1 MPMLNLIEVL
11 AQSIKRCEDATQ
23 QAVKVASKTVRN
35 FKSIYIHGMEAT
47 VENGK
52 IANDRI
58 NAKIPFLLERSS
70 DSRRMLPEQKA
81 VDQASEVQSRLV
93 QALRDPACY
102 PHPVGSISIIETH
115 ISFIVLTG
123 TIAYKIKKSVDLG
136 FLDFTTLEK
145 RRFFCQEELRL
156 NARFA
161 PQLYLDVVSIGG
173 TRDVPRVGDDARAF
187 EYAVRMLE
195 FPQEAL
201 ADRVLARGELT
212 SRHLDL
218 LAALVAEFHARS
230 HRSRESNGYGTAE
243 AILAS
248 VTQNFAQ
255 IRAVPD
261 RAVTLQDLDDI
272 ETWTR
277 QEHVGLC
284 NVFAQR
290 KREGRVREC
299 HGDLHLGNIV
309 FLDGEPRAFDCIE
322 FNPDLRWIDVMNE
335 VAFLV
340 MDLHAAYRPD
350 FARRFLNTYLEF
362 SGDYGGLRVLPYYL
376 AYRAMV
382 RGKIGL
388 MRARQI
394 EPGSEGS
401 RPLQESGRRYFELA
415 KSCTRPG
422 PGFLAITHGFS
433 GSGKT
438 TLSHPLVELTGAI
451 RIRSDIERKRMR
463 GIWTTDHQEPGNASV
478 LYSADVTESIYQR
491 LRELAG
497 TILESG
503 HGVIVDA
510 TFLKQRHRDMFCAL
524 ATRARVPFSIID
536 FTVREEILRE
546 RITVRLEQG
555 QDASDANLAVLDHQ
569 LAAHEPL
576 QTGELAFV
584 FAYDAS
590 RPAADAQRL
599 QSWTPL
605 LQRLSLPFT

>member
-1 MPMLNLIEVL
+1 MI
-11 AQSIKRCEDATQ
+11 
-23 QAVKVASKTVRN
+23 
-35 FKSIYIHGMEAT
+35 
-47 VENGK
+47 
-52 IANDRI
+52 
-58 NAKIPFLLERSS
+58 
-70 DSRRMLPEQKA
+70 
-81 VDQASEVQSRLV
+81 

-115 ISFIVLTG
+115 ISFIVLSRTF
-123 TIAYKIKKSVDLG
+123 AYRIKKSVDLG

-145 RRFFCQEELRL
+145 RRFFCREELRL
-156 NARFA
+156 NARLA
-161 PQLYLDVVSIGG
+161 PQIYLDVVPIGG
-173 TRDVPRVGDDARAF
+173 TREVPRVGDDARAI
-187 EYAVRMLE
+187 EYAVKMLE
-195 FPQEAL
+195 FPQEAQ

-212 SRHLDL
+212 SRHMDL

-230 HRSRESNGYGTAE
+230 HRSRESDGYGTPE

-248 VTQNFAQ
+248 VAQNFSQ

-261 RAVTLQDLDDI
+261 HAVNLQVLDDI

-277 QEHVGLC
+277 QEHMRLC

-340 MDLHAAYRPD
+340 MDLHAANRPD
-350 FARRFLNTYLEF
+350 LARRFLNTYLEF
-362 SGDYGGLRVLPYYL
+362 CGDHGGLRVLSYYF

-388 MRARQI
+388 IRARQL
-394 EPGSEGS
+394 EPGSEGQG
-401 RPLQESGRRYFELA
+401 PLQESCHRYFELA
-415 KSCTRPG
+415 RSCASPG

-438 TLSHPLVELTGAI
+438 TLSQSLVELTGAI
-451 RIRSDIERKRMR
+451 RIRSDIERKRMH
-463 GIWTTDHQEPGNASV
+463 GGSLTDRPTPGVASG
-478 LYSADVTESIYQR
+478 LYSADVTDSTYQR
-491 LRELAG
+491 LLELAG

-510 TFLKQRHRDMFCAL
+510 TFLQRRHRDLFCAF
-524 ATRARVPFSIID
+524 AASARVAFSIVD

-546 RITVRLEQG
+546 RIAARLEQG
-555 QDASDANLAVLDHQ
+555 QDASDADLAVLEHQ
-569 LAAHEPL
+569 LATHEPL
-576 QTGELAFV
+576 QADELAFV

-590 RPAADAQRL
+590 RPADDAQRL

-605 LQRLSLPFT
+605 LQRLSLPLD

>member
-1 MPMLNLIEVL
+1 M
-11 AQSIKRCEDATQ
+11 
-23 QAVKVASKTVRN
+23 
-35 FKSIYIHGMEAT
+35 
-47 VENGK
+47 
-52 IANDRI
+52 
-58 NAKIPFLLERSS
+58 
-70 DSRRMLPEQKA
+70 
-81 VDQASEVQSRLV
+81 
-93 QALRDPACY
+93 
-102 PHPVGSISIIETH
+102 IETH

-123 TIAYKIKKSVDLG
+123 TFAYKIKKSVDLG

-156 NARFA
+156 NARLA
-161 PQLYLDVVSIGG
+161 PQIYLDVVPIGG
-173 TRDVPRVGDDARAF
+173 TREVPRVGDDAQAI
-187 EYAVRMLE
+187 EYAVKMLE

-212 SRHLDL
+212 SRHMDL

-230 HRSRESNGYGTAE
+230 HRSGESDGYGTPE

-248 VTQNFAQ
+248 VAQNFAQ
-255 IRAVPD
+255 IRAVPEH
-261 RAVTLQDLDDI
+261 AVNLRVLDAI

-277 QEHVGLC
+277 QEHVRLC

-290 KREGRVREC
+290 KREGQVREC

-362 SGDYGGLRVLPYYL
+362 SGDYGGLRVLPYYF

-394 EPGSEGS
+394 EPGIEGS
-401 RPLQESGRRYFELA
+401 GTLQEGGHRYLELA
-415 KSCTRPG
+415 RSGTRPG

-438 TLSHPLVELTGAI
+438 TLSQPLVELTGAI
-451 RIRSDIERKRMR
+451 RIRSDIERKRMH
-463 GIWTTDHQEPGNASV
+463 GSSLTDHREPAVASG
-478 LYSADVTESIYQR
+478 LYYANVTDSTYQR
-491 LRELAG
+491 LLDLAG

-524 ATRARVPFSIID
+524 ATRARVPFSIVD
-536 FTVREEILRE
+536 FTVREKILRE
-546 RITVRLEQG
+546 RITARLQQG
-555 QDASDANLAVLDHQ
+555 QDASDADLAVLEHQ
-569 LAAHEPL
+569 LATHEPL
-576 QTGELAFV
+576 QAEELAFV

-590 RPAADAQRL
+590 RPADDAQRP

-605 LQRLSLPFT
+605 LQRLSLPLDPVLTGIKLVPEAAS

>member
-1 MPMLNLIEVL
+1 M
-11 AQSIKRCEDATQ
+11 
-23 QAVKVASKTVRN
+23 
-35 FKSIYIHGMEAT
+35 
-47 VENGK
+47 
-52 IANDRI
+52 
-58 NAKIPFLLERSS
+58 
-70 DSRRMLPEQKA
+70 
-81 VDQASEVQSRLV
+81 
-93 QALRDPACY
+93 
-102 PHPVGSISIIETH
+102 
-115 ISFIVLTG
+115 
-123 TIAYKIKKSVDLG
+123 
-136 FLDFTTLEK
+136 
-145 RRFFCQEELRL
+145 
-156 NARFA
+156 
-161 PQLYLDVVSIGG
+161 
-173 TRDVPRVGDDARAF
+173 GDDAQAF
-187 EYAVRMLE
+187 EYAVKMLE

-212 SRHLDL
+212 SRHMDL

-230 HRSRESNGYGTAE
+230 HRSGESDGYGTPE

-248 VTQNFAQ
+248 VAQNFAQ
-255 IRAVPD
+255 IRAVPEH
-261 RAVTLQDLDDI
+261 AVNLRVLDAI

-277 QEHVGLC
+277 QEHVRLC
-284 NVFAQR
+284 NVFAER
-290 KREGRVREC
+290 KREAWVREC

-309 FLDGEPRAFDCIE
+309 FLDGAPRAFDCIE

-335 VAFLV
+335 AAFVV

-362 SGDYGGLRVLPYYL
+362 SGDYGGLRVLPYYF

-388 MRARQI
+388 IRARQL

-401 RPLQESGRRYFELA
+401 GPLQESCRRYLELA
-415 KSCTRPG
+415 RSCASPG
-422 PGFLAITHGFS
+422 PGFLAITRGFS

-438 TLSHPLVELTGAI
+438 TLSQPLVELTGAI
-451 RIRSDIERKRMR
+451 RIRSDIERKRMH
-463 GIWTTDHQEPGNASV
+463 GSSSMDHQEPGIASG
-478 LYSADVTESIYQR
+478 LYYANVTDSTYQR
-491 LRELAG
+491 LLDLAG

-524 ATRARVPFSIID
+524 ATRARVPFSIVD
-536 FTVREEILRE
+536 FTVREKILRE
-546 RITVRLEQG
+546 RITVRFEQG
-555 QDASDANLAVLDHQ
+555 QDASDADLAVLDHQ
-569 LAAHEPL
+569 LATHEPL
-576 QTGELAFV
+576 QADELAFV

>member
-1 MPMLNLIEVL
+1 M
-11 AQSIKRCEDATQ
+11 
-23 QAVKVASKTVRN
+23 
-35 FKSIYIHGMEAT
+35 
-47 VENGK
+47 
-52 IANDRI
+52 
-58 NAKIPFLLERSS
+58 
-70 DSRRMLPEQKA
+70 
-81 VDQASEVQSRLV
+81 
-93 QALRDPACY
+93 
-102 PHPVGSISIIETH
+102 IETH

-123 TIAYKIKKSVDLG
+123 TFAYKIKKSVNLG

-161 PQLYLDVVSIGG
+161 PQIYLDVVSIGG
-173 TRDVPRVGDDARAF
+173 TREVPKVGDDARAF
-187 EYAVRMLE
+187 EYAVKMLE

-212 SRHLDL
+212 LRHMDL
-218 LAALVAEFHARS
+218 LAELVAEFHARS
-230 HRSRESNGYGTAE
+230 HRSQESNGYGTAE

-248 VTQNFAQ
+248 VAQNFAQ

-277 QEHVGLC
+277 QEHGGLC

-290 KREGRVREC
+290 KREGKVREC

-388 MRARQI
+388 IRARQL
-394 EPGSEGS
+394 EPGSEGQG
-401 RPLQESGRRYFELA
+401 PLQESGRRYLELA
-415 KSCTRPG
+415 RSGTRPG

-463 GIWTTDHQEPGNASV
+463 GISSRDHQEPGNASV
-478 LYSADVTESIYQR
+478 LYAADVTESIYQR

-536 FTVREEILRE
+536 FTVREDILRE

-569 LAAHEPL
+569 LATHEPL
-576 QTGELAFV
+576 QTGELAIV

-599 QSWTPL
+599 QSWTSL

>member
-1 MPMLNLIEVL
+1 MLRGQE
-11 AQSIKRCEDATQ
+11 
-23 QAVKVASKTVRN
+23 
-35 FKSIYIHGMEAT
+35 
-47 VENGK
+47 
-52 IANDRI
+52 
-58 NAKIPFLLERSS
+58 
-70 DSRRMLPEQKA
+70 A
-81 VDQASEVQSRLV
+81 VDQASQAQRMLV

-102 PHPVGSISIIETH
+102 PHPVGSISMIETH

-123 TIAYKIKKSVDLG
+123 TFAYKIKKSVDLG

-145 RRFFCQEELRL
+145 RRFFCQEEIRL

-161 PQLYLDVVSIGG
+161 PQIYLDVVSIGG
-173 TRDVPRVGDDARAF
+173 TREFPKVGDDARAF
-187 EYAVRMLE
+187 EYAVKMLE

-201 ADRVLARGELT
+201 ADSVLAQGELT
-212 SRHLDL
+212 SRHIDL
-218 LAALVAEFHARS
+218 LAKLVAEFHARS
-230 HRSRESNGYGTAE
+230 QRSRESDGYGTPE

-248 VTQNFAQ
+248 VAQNFAQ

-261 RAVTLQDLDDI
+261 HAANLPVLDAI
-272 ETWTR
+272 EAWTR
-277 QEHVGLC
+277 QEHTHQLL
-284 NVFAQR
+284 VFAQR
-290 KREGRVREC
+290 KREGQVREC

-335 VAFLV
+335 VAFVV

-350 FARRFLNTYLEF
+350 LARRFLNTYLEF
-362 SGDYGGLRVLPYYL
+362 SGDYGGLRVLRYYF

-388 MRARQI
+388 IRASQLA
-394 EPGSEGS
+394 PGSEGQG
-401 RPLQESGRRYFELA
+401 PLQEGGRRYLELA
-415 KSCTRPG
+415 RSGTRPG

-438 TLSHPLVELTGAI
+438 RLSQPLVELTGAI
-451 RIRSDIERKRMR
+451 RIRSDIERKRMH
-463 GIWTTDHQEPGNASV
+463 GISSMDHQEPGIVSG
-478 LYSADVTESIYQR
+478 LYSAHVTESTYQR

-510 TFLKQRHRDMFCAL
+510 TFLKRRHRDIFRDFA
-524 ATRARVPFSIID
+524 ASARVPFSIID

-546 RITVRLEQG
+546 RITVRLDQG

-569 LAAHEPL
+569 LATHEPL

>member
-1 MPMLNLIEVL
+1 MLRKQE
-11 AQSIKRCEDATQ
+11 
-23 QAVKVASKTVRN
+23 
-35 FKSIYIHGMEAT
+35 
-47 VENGK
+47 
-52 IANDRI
+52 
-58 NAKIPFLLERSS
+58 
-70 DSRRMLPEQKA
+70 A
-81 VDQASEVQSRLV
+81 VDQASEAQRRLV

-123 TIAYKIKKSVDLG
+123 TFAYKIKKSVDLG

-145 RRFFCQEELRL
+145 RQFFCQEELRL
-156 NARFA
+156 NARLA
-161 PQLYLDVVSIGG
+161 PQIYLDVVPIGG
-173 TRDVPRVGDDARAF
+173 TREVPRVGDDARAI
-187 EYAVRMLE
+187 EYAVKMLE
-195 FPQEAL
+195 FPQQAL
-201 ADRVLARGELT
+201 ADRVLARGKLT
-212 SRHLDL
+212 SRHIDA

-230 HRSRESNGYGTAE
+230 HRSRESDGYGTPE
-243 AILAS
+243 AILAC
-248 VTQNFAQ
+248 VAQNFSQ

-261 RAVTLQDLDDI
+261 HAVHLQVLDDI

-277 QEHVGLC
+277 QEHMRLC

-309 FLDGEPRAFDCIE
+309 FLNGAPRAFDCIE

-340 MDLHAAYRPD
+340 MDLHAANRPD
-350 FARRFLNTYLEF
+350 LARRFLNTYLEF
-362 SGDYGGLRVLPYYL
+362 SGDHGGLRVLPYYF

-388 MRARQI
+388 IRARQL

-401 RPLQESGRRYFELA
+401 VPLQESCRRYLELA
-415 KSCTRPG
+415 RSCARPG
-422 PGFLAITHGFS
+422 LGFVAITHGFS

-438 TLSHPLVELTGAI
+438 TLSRSLVELTGAI
-451 RIRSDIERKRMR
+451 RIRSDIERKRMH
-463 GIWTTDHQEPGNASV
+463 GIASTDQPEPGIAGG
-478 LYSADVTESIYQR
+478 LYSADVTDSTYQR
-491 LRELAG
+491 LLELAG

-510 TFLKQRHRDMFCAL
+510 TFLKRRHRDMF
-524 ATRARVPFSIID
+524 RAFAAGAHVPFSIVD

-546 RITVRLEQG
+546 RIAARLEQG
-555 QDASDANLAVLDHQ
+555 QDASDADLAVLEHQ
-569 LAAHEPL
+569 LATHEPL
-576 QTGELAFV
+576 QAGELAFV

-590 RPAADAQRL
+590 RPADDAQRP

-605 LQRLSLPFT
+605 LQRLSLPLD